1 MNVYVALVRDAMGV
15 SVLGVFI
22 SHLQALSVV
31 EDFAQELKPD
41 QSLPEVLEFTLNQT
55 NRIASFPNWR
65 VVPEAE

>member
-15 SVLGVFI
+15 SVLGVFT
-22 SHLQALSVV
+22 SHLAALTVV

-41 QSLPEVLEFTLNQT
+41 QSLPEVLEFTLDRD